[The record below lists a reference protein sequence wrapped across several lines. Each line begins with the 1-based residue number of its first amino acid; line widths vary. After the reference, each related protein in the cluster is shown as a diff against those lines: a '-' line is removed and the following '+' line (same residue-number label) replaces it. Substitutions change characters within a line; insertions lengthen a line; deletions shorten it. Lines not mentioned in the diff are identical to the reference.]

1 MRTVSIQIPI
11 SALAE
16 AVAHEIA
23 FTKGRNNR
31 AALLAARIGMP
42 GVDQAIEAVIAAAEK
57 VDNAQH
63 TRSEAGALNELF
75 KAAKQLRMA
84 VRYANTVEKE
94 PKT

>member
-31 AALLAARIGMP
+31 AVLLAARIGMP
-42 GVDQAIEAVIAAAEK
+42 GVSEAIEALIAATEK
-57 VDNAQH
+57 LDNAQH
-63 TRSEAGALNELF
+63 TRGEAAAMNELF

-84 VRYANTVEKE
+84 VRYANTVKKE